1 MRAVLGI
8 IAGLIAGLVAA
19 VIAGVV
25 AIGATFSLPPGI
37 DPTNGDQVG
46 MVFAAMSSTT
56 QIALAIVWLLTAFAA
71 ALVAK
76 LVSRSAAA
84 AWIAAL
90 IYAVYFGFDAFLL
103 PLHLPVGI
111 AGLWV
116 VAPLIGGLIGN
127 QLVRGASAPAAAAT
141 DDAGEAPADL

>member
-1 MRAVLGI
+1 MRAVLGV
-8 IAGLIAGLVAA
+8 IAGLIAGLVVA

-25 AIGATFSLPPGI
+25 AVGATFSLPPGL

-46 MVFAAMSSTT
+46 MVFASMSRTT

-71 ALVAK
+71 AFAAK

-90 IYAVYFGFDAFLL
+90 IYTAYFAVDAFVL
-103 PLHLPVGI
+103 PLHLSLGI
-111 AGLWV
+111 QGLWV

-127 QLVRGASAPAAAAT
+127 QLVRGGPAPAAATT
-141 DDAGEAPADL
+141 DAEEAPADL